1 MTRFGY
7 VLVTVAAAELF
18 AALFVTVALVQPRPR
33 LIWNASASA
42 PIGLYRLERD
52 AHPSVDTLV
61 AVLPPVPVA
70 RWLATRRY
78 LAEGVPLLKHVAARP
93 GQRICRV
100 GGMVS
105 VDARPVAVALSR
117 DSRGRPLPVWR
128 GCRTLKAGELLLLN
142 PSVRDSMDGRYL
154 GPLPASGLLGR
165 AIPLLTRDT
174 PNAPLRWR
182 GLRARP
188 ASHPA
193 KAKETGDVLHDL

>member
-7 VLVTVAAAELF
+7 VLATVTTAELF
-18 AALFVTVALVQPRPR
+18 AALFVTVAIVQPRPR

-61 AVLPPVPVA
+61 AVLPPAPIA

-93 GQRICRV
+93 GQRICRTGAV
-100 GGMVS
+100 VS

-128 GCRTLKAGELLLLN
+128 GCRTVRTGELLLLN
-142 PSVRDSMDGRYL
+142 ASVRDSMDGRYL
-154 GPLPASGLLGR
+154 GALPAAGLLGR
-165 AIPLLTRDT
+165 AIPLLTPRCARCVAALARLSRS
-174 PNAPLRWR
+174 PRFPPCQRKGVWR
-182 GLRARP
+182 CRP
-188 ASHPA
+188 
-193 KAKETGDVLHDL
+193 

>member
-7 VLVTVAAAELF
+7 VLATVSAAELF

-42 PIGLYRLERD
+42 PIGLYRLEQD
-52 AHPSVDTLV
+52 AHPPVATLV
-61 AVLPPVPVA
+61 AIMPPAPVA
-70 RWLATRRY
+70 RWLAARRY
-78 LAEGVPLLKHVAARP
+78 LAEGVPLLKHIAARQ
-93 GQRICRV
+93 GQRICRAGAV
-100 GGMVS
+100 VS

-117 DSRGRPLPVWR
+117 DSRGRPLPIWR
-128 GCRTLKAGELLLLN
+128 GCRRVRSGELLLLN

-165 AIPLLTRDT
+165 AIPLLTRDA
-174 PNAPLRWR
+174 PGAPLRWR
-182 GLRARP
+182 GLRP
-188 ASHPA
+188 QPDSSPA